1 MDSPRQITDILT
13 VTQAP
18 VLALEDHPSKSFGHE
33 ETFGS
38 EAESAGLGFLKPDSS
53 GPSQS

>member
-18 VLALEDHPSKSFGHE
+18 VLALEDRPSKSFGHE

-38 EAESAGLGFLKPDSS
+38 EAETADSARDQQGLVS
-53 GPSQS
+53 

>member
-38 EAESAGLGFLKPDSS
+38 EAESAGLGFLKPDSW